1 MRVARKAVMGTPGCG
16 PAWACFVLYGDPCLK
31 IEASAVE
38 GALRTINLHSSQF
51 DDPSLSILE
60 AARQYSGSLDP
71 ISTAQFFAALIDG
84 SGGLLAEGL
93 RQQNAKP
100 HKLRDL
106 FRELFE
112 KQRQSRS
119 WTPFMAESSHV
130 SAGLRDMLWESVSR
144 ARALN
149 KNKVREEDLLFAFV
163 RMRGG
168 SLENFFREAGLD
180 LAALVPGA
188 APEPAPPEPVTIG
201 PLAEEDCEAEA
212 WQILLGAARGA
223 IGAGVG
229 FAGTPQLFRALLA
242 VPGSPLARGLSS
254 YGITF
259 RGPQGSET
267 KTPLAGKISC
277 SDNLK
282 SVLLLAQANAA
293 GGRRERVSA
302 RDLLDAFIAQGGGE
316 AGRHL
321 LEQGILLEVL
331 VSDLFVEGGEVDAA
345 RFTEESNNILE
356 TARGCAVQK
365 GNDRIDRDHLLY
377 GMLHHCALLRRR
389 LAGVGGDPQLVIDR
403 LYARIPGGLTA
414 SSRAALRVTQTT
426 PVLLKV
432 LWLAASMAGE
442 GQPIDSQHLLR
453 AWIREGG
460 GNGAELLLDCGLPLS
475 GLAE

>member
-1 MRVARKAVMGTPGCG
+1 MTDAFLGAGARAVIGSLYRAPDAGARAFAEAFYRAVLDGQTLGEAMRVARKAVMGTPGCG

-223 IGAGVG
+223 IGRASALPARRNSFARCRRCPAVRWRGVS
-229 FAGTPQLFRALLA
+229 AAM
-242 VPGSPLARGLSS
+242 GSPSAGR
-254 YGITF
+254 
-259 RGPQGSET
+259 RDSENKYAVT
-267 KTPLAGKISC
+267 GGKIPVFGQPEIGAAS
-277 SDNLK
+277 
-282 SVLLLAQANAA
+282 AQANAA
-293 GGRRERVSA
+293 GGGANEFRGAILS
-302 RDLLDAFIAQGGGE
+302 
-316 AGRHL
+316 GR
-321 LEQGILLEVL
+321 
-331 VSDLFVEGGEVDAA
+331 
-345 RFTEESNNILE
+345 
-356 TARGCAVQK
+356 
-365 GNDRIDRDHLLY
+365 
-377 GMLHHCALLRRR
+377 LHRPRRR
-389 LAGVGGDPQLVIDR
+389 
-403 LYARIPGGLTA
+403 
-414 SSRAALRVTQTT
+414 
-426 PVLLKV
+426 
-432 LWLAASMAGE
+432 
-442 GQPIDSQHLLR
+442 
-453 AWIREGG
+453 
-460 GNGAELLLDCGLPLS
+460 
-475 GLAE
+475 